1 MRREPAAGAPPAP
14 RGLRAGDPPPRTVRT
29 GDATPGSVRAGEPV
43 PRSHLRAADIGPL
56 ALLGLASRP
65 ARAILSALG
74 VALGIATMVAVLGI
88 SGSSR
93 AQLLAQIDALG
104 TNLLTVTP
112 GQSFGGQPATLPVTA
127 PAMAARIGPVIGA
140 SAIGDVSANVYR
152 TDRVSPANTNA
163 ITVYS
168 ADIGLLRTLQ
178 GHLTRGRFLS
188 AATAR
193 YPAVVLGVDA
203 ASALGIDRADG
214 SVEVWL
220 GGRWFGV
227 TGVLARLPLAPELD
241 RAALIGFPVAET
253 LLHASPAPAEVYVR
267 TNPLSVAAVES
278 VLAATADPAAPQDVQ
293 VTNPADALTAR
304 ADASAAFQTLFLGL
318 GAVAVG
324 VGGIGIANVMVI
336 AVLERRGEIG
346 LRRALGARRRHVAA
360 QFVAEAALLAA
371 AGGTA
376 GAVLGGFVTTVYATA
391 RHWTAVV
398 PVPVLLAAVAIALAV
413 GMLAGVYPA
422 VRAARLAPAEALRII

>member
-1 MRREPAAGAPPAP
+1 MRRDTAAGAPPTSRKVRTGAAP
-14 RGLRAGDPPPRTVRT
+14 PPSARAGD
-29 GDATPGSVRAGEPV
+29 AA

-56 ALLGLASRP
+56 ALLGMASRP
-65 ARAILSALG
+65 ARSILSALG

-112 GQSFGGQPATLPVTA
+112 GQSFSGQPATLPVTA

-140 SAIGDVSANVYR
+140 SAVGDVSANVYR
-152 TDRVSPANTNA
+152 NDHVSAANTNA

-168 ADIGLLRTLQ
+168 ADISLLRTLQ
-178 GHLTRGRFLS
+178 GHMTRGRFLN
-188 AATAR
+188 ATTAR
-193 YPAVVLGVDA
+193 YPAVVLGTDA
-203 ASALGIDRADG
+203 ASALGVDRADG
-214 SVEVWL
+214 SVDVWL
-220 GGRWFGV
+220 GGHWFSVAGI
-227 TGVLARLPLAPELD
+227 LSRLPLAPELD

-253 LLHASPAPAEVYVR
+253 LLRASPAPAEVYVR
-267 TNPLSVAAVES
+267 ADPLSVAAVES

-304 ADASAAFQTLFLGL
+304 ADASAAFRNLFLGL
-318 GAVAVG
+318 GAVALL

-346 LRRALGARRRHVAA
+346 LRRALGARRRDVAV

-371 AGGTA
+371 CGGSA
-376 GAVLGGFVTTVYATA
+376 GAVLGGFVTTTYATA
-391 RHWTAVV
+391 RHWNAVV
-398 PVPVLLAAVAIALAV
+398 PVPVLLAAVGVALV
-413 GMLAGVYPA
+413 IGVLAGLYPA
-422 VRAARLAPAEALRII
+422 LRAARLAPAEALRII